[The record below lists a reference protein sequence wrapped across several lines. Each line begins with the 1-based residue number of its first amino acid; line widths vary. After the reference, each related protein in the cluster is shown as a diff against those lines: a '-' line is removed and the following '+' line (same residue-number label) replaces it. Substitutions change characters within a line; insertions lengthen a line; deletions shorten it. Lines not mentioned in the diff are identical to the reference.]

1 MKNTFPTDY
10 PSILK
15 RMQSIDPGQ
24 YARSRNFI
32 KGAVTRLSPYI
43 SRGVISTKDI
53 LLQLIASGQSFETCE
68 TLVRELAWRD
78 YFQRVWQKRN
88 VDDDLRQTQV
98 DVRAQGIPTVMTS
111 ASTGIEGIDQSIREL
126 LINGYMH
133 NHCRMYVAALACNIA
148 RCGWQQPARWM
159 YYHLLDGDWASNA
172 CSWQWVAGANSSK
185 KYFANQEN
193 INKYTG
199 KNQTGTF
206 LDVNYDTLPFIP
218 VPEHLKNTVSF
229 EGATKLPD
237 SNIEKIDPQLPVAV
251 YNYYNLDPEWLTGI
265 QANRILLLEPEIFAR
280 YPVSELCIEFAFNLA
295 SNIQGIRIFKG
306 SWAQLQEFIQ
316 GCEVHFKEHPLNQHY
331 QGIIYQRDWM
341 CEDVAGYFPSFFS
354 YWKKVEPR
362 LRKMFSTNSI
372 QQPQLE
378 FSKQLS

>member
-43 SRGVISTKDI
+43 SRGVISTQDVLMRLKD
-53 LLQLIASGQSFETCE
+53 SGQDFETCE
-68 TLVRELAWRD
+68 TLIRELAWRD

-88 VDDDLRQTQV
+88 VDEDLRQQQV
-98 DVRAQGIPTVMTS
+98 DVRIQGIPSAITS
-111 ASTGIEGIDQSIREL
+111 ASTGIQGIDQSIREL

-133 NHCRMYVAALACNIA
+133 NHCRMYTAALACNVA
-148 RCGWQQPARWM
+148 RCGWQEPAKWM

-185 KYFANQEN
+185 KYYANQEN

-199 KNQTGTF
+199 KNQSGTF
-206 LDVNYDTLPFIP
+206 LDVNYDILPFIP
-218 VPEHLKNTVSF
+218 LPEHLKNTISF

-237 SNIEKIDPQLPVAV
+237 GNIEKIDSKLPIAI
-251 YNYYNLDPEWLTGI
+251 YNYYNLDPDWLTGI

-280 YPVSELCIEFAFNLA
+280 YPVSELCIEFAINLA

-306 SWAQLQEFIQ
+306 SWTQLQEFIED
-316 GCEVHFKEHPLNQHY
+316 CEVHFKEHPLNQHY
-331 QGIIYQRDWM
+331 QGTVHQRDWM
-341 CEDVAGYFPSFFS
+341 CEEVVGYFPSFFS

-362 LRKMFSTNSI
+362 LRKMFSTNRI
-372 QQPQLE
+372 QQPEFE
-378 FSKQLS
+378 FSKKP